1 MSKNKIRNTNPLK
14 HEISAM
20 SSEVKVPKKRSSR
33 FNVVSKLST
42 LIFGA
47 GFLEDKK
54 NTPVLRYLIFLCMLF
69 MIYIFYGYRSEK
81 QIRKAN
87 KLEKEVNEL
96 RSEFIFSTGELM
108 FLKKQSNLSEEVK
121 KLGLKAST
129 KPPYIIKTSSQNLER
144 DE

>member
-1 MSKNKIRNTNPLK
+1 
-14 HEISAM
+14 
-20 SSEVKVPKKRSSR
+20 
-33 FNVVSKLST
+33 
-42 LIFGA
+42 
-47 GFLEDKK
+47 
-54 NTPVLRYLIFLCMLF
+54 

-87 KLEKEVNEL
+87 RLEKEVNEL

-108 FLKKQSNLSEEVK
+108 FLKKQSNLAEEVK

-129 KPPYIIKTSSQNLER
+129 TPPYNNKTSTENLEK

>member
-1 MSKNKIRNTNPLK
+1 MSKNKIRNTNSLK
-14 HEISAM
+14 HEVNSLA
-20 SSEVKVPKKRSSR
+20 SEKKSPKLKSSR

-54 NTPVLRYLIFLCMLF
+54 NTPVLRYLIFLCLLF

-129 KPPYIIKTSSQNLER
+129 TPPFIIKTSSQNLER